1 MDPRHGPVT
10 VTISGTSAQLL
21 THLATADGQAGDP
34 SALLMRALGLLDLAM
49 KAKREGKHLQ
59 FIDPR
64 TGHTSEVVF

>member
-1 MDPRHGPVT
+1 VDPRHGPVT

-21 THLATADGQAGDP
+21 THLATADGGDP

-59 FIDPR
+59 FVDPR
-64 TGHTSEVVF
+64 SGATSEVVF